1 MYTHTENISNTP
13 RIPACPFRINPSF
26 PHPAPENL
34 SSVLISLFPFV
45 IYTDHGVY
53 CRVFMSLAVICRPAR
68 HEWTT
73 QVYPLPLAG
82 EEHSTAQTD
91 LCLFIHLSGE
101 GFLGCFPFG
110 EITKVYSVNA

>member
-1 MYTHTENISNTP
+1 MEY
-13 RIPACPFRINPSF
+13 
-26 PHPAPENL
+26 
-34 SSVLISLFPFV
+34 SV
-45 IYTDHGVY
+45 
-53 CRVFMSLAVICRPAR
+53 RVFMSLAVICRPAR
-68 HEWTT
+68 HEWAT

-91 LCLFIHLSGE
+91 LCLFIRLSGE